1 MLFVVV
7 LYTDDLGSCTTIAS
21 LGRLAFTRQIHLHF
35 QINGTRDFSS
45 ELHELFDADYGRV
58 SCAYDG
64 CNRGIVHAYREA
76 VRIYGGGSE
85 WVTLLDQDS
94 DFDVTW
100 LDTLNAGLSNMQP
113 DDVALVPRIVSSGAQ
128 ISPFRLSLGRVIP
141 FDSDGGFPV
150 CINSLTTFRAG
161 YLQKLADDF
170 PVSFFLDA
178 FDVWLFHRMHKAGL
192 SFKLL
197 DVTVKHELS
206 LSSGAVS
213 ETMLAREL
221 MSLINMT
228 RISLTLM
235 PMSLLRFI
243 FRQLKLA
250 ARMRSLRPFNLIATY
265 RRYRY
270 LIKDIGAA

>member
-1 MLFVVV
+1 M
-7 LYTDDLGSCTTIAS
+7 
-21 LGRLAFTRQIHLHF
+21 
-35 QINGTRDFSS
+35 
-45 ELHELFDADYGRV
+45 
-58 SCAYDG
+58 
-64 CNRGIVHAYREA
+64 HAYREA
-76 VRIYGGGSE
+76 VRIYGGDCE
-85 WVTLLDQDS
+85 WVALLDQDS
-94 DFDVTW
+94 HFDAAW
-100 LDTLNAGLSNMQP
+100 LDALNAGLTNMRSN
-113 DDVALVPRIVSSGAQ
+113 DVALAPRIVSSDVQ
-128 ISPFRLSLGRVIP
+128 ISPFKLSLGRVIP
-141 FDSDGGFPV
+141 FDRDGGFPV
-150 CINSLTTFRAG
+150 CINSLTTFRG
-161 YLQKLADDF
+161 DYLQKLADDF

-197 DVTVKHELS
+197 DVTVNHELS

-228 RISLTLM
+228 KVSPVFM
-235 PMSLLRFI
+235 PMSLLRFMV
-243 FRQLKLA
+243 RQFKLA